1 MTESERNLKGQE
13 LEKAGDIE
21 QAILLYEKNVDL
33 GSAAPF
39 PYTRLSLIYAKK
51 KDYDNVIRILRLLL
65 SIKEIEAKKFGWKPG
80 SRQYDKIDEIR
91 VKLTNSM
98 EKKQG

>member
-39 PYTRLSLIYAKK
+39 P
-51 KDYDNVIRILRLLL
+51 
-65 SIKEIEAKKFGWKPG
+65 
-80 SRQYDKIDEIR
+80 
-91 VKLTNSM
+91 
-98 EKKQG
+98 